1 LRYNNW
7 PNTMIGV
14 FGGVIIANLFR
25 TSEINLIAWLPENF
39 YLWLSIIIL
48 VIGIIL
54 LIVKYYKRKEK
65 INFKIDERDN
75 AVSDRSGRNGLLAT
89 YFTFFVLL
97 MTEFPVNAKSML
109 IVVVVGLFVWMI
121 SFMFYYY
128 KKA

>member
-1 LRYNNW
+1 MRYNNL

-25 TSEINLIAWLPENF
+25 SSNMNPFPQLPGGF
-39 YLWLSIIIL
+39 FLWLSIIIL
-48 VIGIIL
+48 LIGIIL
-54 LIVKYYKRKEK
+54 LVVRYYIRKEK

-89 YFTFFVLL
+89 YFALFVLL
-97 MTEFPVNAKSML
+97 SIDFPLNAKSIL
-109 IVVVVGLFVWMI
+109 IVVVSGLFVWMI
-121 SFMFYYY
+121 SFFFYYY